1 MANELA
7 LLLKTILIGKAK
19 IGLQDLR
26 LREDIL
32 LDDVRL
38 EGEGVRIDLPETS
51 GVPPHVE
58 TGEVKFSAMM
68 TEANVNRLV
77 QGNLPA
83 NAPVRNLQLT
93 LLTGRAKVSGQY
105 VKLIPIPFVVEIVPQ
120 IENGV
125 RVRLALQSSPG
136 LPIPKPIL
144 DAIESHLNHMANI
157 DLSGLPVAVRLD
169 EIRCEPGRITTSG
182 KIRVE
187 FPFKT

>member
-1 MANELA
+1 M
-7 LLLKTILIGKAK
+7 
-19 IGLQDLR
+19 
-26 LREDIL
+26 
-32 LDDVRL
+32 
-38 EGEGVRIDLPETS
+38 
-51 GVPPHVE
+51 
-58 TGEVKFSAMM
+58 
-68 TEANVNRLV
+68 
-77 QGNLPA
+77 
-83 NAPVRNLQLT
+83 
-93 LLTGRAKVSGQY
+93 SGQY
-105 VKLIPIPFVVEIVPQ
+105 VKLIPIPFVVEVVPQ

-157 DLSGLPVAVRLD
+157 DLSGLPVAVWLD